1 MSFSP
6 DNSNS
11 QQARYAG
18 RPLLILLENYVLSCI
33 GQLPAGKETSLVTA
47 VQRVWGGG
55 SDWKA
60 TMRTSLQ
67 LGESID
73 DSLRKMWTTNQ
84 DRARQANAI
93 FSPEDFARMVVDKNF
108 AHLIEAVNK

>member
-6 DNSNS
+6 NNSNLP
-11 QQARYAG
+11 QGRYAG

-33 GQLPAGKETSLVTA
+33 GQLPTNKEGGLVAA

-55 SDWKA
+55 EDWKA
-60 TMRTSLQ
+60 TMRSTLQ

-73 DSLRKMWTTNQ
+73 DSLRKMWATNKE
-84 DRARQANAI
+84 RAKQANVI
-93 FSPEDFARMVVDKNF
+93 LSPEEFARMVVDENF
-108 AHLIEAVNK
+108 NHLIEPVTK

>member
-6 DNSNS
+6 NNSNS
-11 QQARYAG
+11 HQARYAG

-33 GQLPAGKETSLVTA
+33 GQLPANKESGVVIA

-55 SDWKA
+55 PDWKA
-60 TMRTSLQ
+60 TMRSTLQ

-73 DSLRKMWTTNQ
+73 DSLRKMWATNQ
-84 DRARQANAI
+84 QRAKQSNVAL
-93 FSPEDFARMVVDKNF
+93 SPEEFARMVVDENF
-108 AHLIEAVNK
+108 SRLIEPANK

>member
-6 DNSNS
+6 NNSNS

-18 RPLLILLENYVLSCI
+18 KPLLILLENYVLSCI
-33 GQLPAGKETSLVTA
+33 GQLPANKESGLVAA

-60 TMRTSLQ
+60 TMRSTLQ

-73 DSLRKMWTTNQ
+73 DSLIKMWATNQ
-84 DRARQANAI
+84 ERARTANVVLL
-93 FSPEDFARMVVDKNF
+93 PEDFARMVVNENF
-108 AHLIEAVNK
+108 VHLIEPASK